1 MPWPFLDRHDLLR
14 QADTQASLL
23 WKAKRGIQAQNCIFW
38 NITWFGSYE
47 HHMNS
52 VPLNWFFFF
61 FTLRA
66 NANLCGKTP
75 SEEVERFTRR
85 TRGETKRRF
94 ANLKVAFE
102 DEQKVEK
109 DERIRSI
116 VKKIEE
122 KEKQMIRQKKRLVKS
137 KAESVIESKAGT
149 DGEDSKVK
157 EIKQT
162 KANQSI

>member
-1 MPWPFLDRHDLLR
+1 M
-14 QADTQASLL
+14 
-23 WKAKRGIQAQNCIFW
+23 
-38 NITWFGSYE
+38 
-47 HHMNS
+47 
-52 VPLNWFFFF
+52 
-61 FTLRA
+61 
-66 NANLCGKTP
+66 
-75 SEEVERFTRR
+75 
-85 TRGETKRRF
+85 
-94 ANLKVAFE
+94 AFE

-116 VKKIEE
+116 VKKIED

-162 KANQSI
+162 KVFKVEVAQQQSKVS